1 MMLLD
6 RPPPLSIRLE
16 TSRLLLRP
24 PQPSDVPGVR
34 RLLRRN
40 AEHLRPWSPVPRAGE
55 DPSSLTEISKSILR
69 QRREWSK
76 GEAFVFFVV
85 SRDGTSAALPRRG
98 PHQDGTSAALPRRG
112 LHQEAEPLLGRIA
125 LTGIMRGA
133 FMNAHLGYW
142 IDGEYQGQGYATEAV
157 GNAVALAFGALGLHR
172 VQAAVMPHN
181 AASLRVLAKLGFR
194 KEGECARYLQIA
206 GRWEDHHL
214 FAMTREEWGTPSP
227 QSR

>member
-76 GEAFVFFVV
+76 GEAFVFFIV

-98 PHQDGTSAALPRRG
+98 L
-112 LHQEAEPLLGRIA
+112 QEAEPLLGRIA